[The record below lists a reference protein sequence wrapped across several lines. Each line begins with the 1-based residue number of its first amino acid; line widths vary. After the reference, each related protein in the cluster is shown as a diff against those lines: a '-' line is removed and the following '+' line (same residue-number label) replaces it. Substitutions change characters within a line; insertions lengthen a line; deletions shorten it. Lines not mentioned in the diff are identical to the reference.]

1 MKNEKMIKI
10 KSENVPWIELK
21 EVVLVYY
28 NSVDNEYQR
37 NSKVLCTF
45 LSDSFW
51 EINYRLTLRKV

>member
-1 MKNEKMIKI
+1 MIKNEEMIKI

-45 LSDSFW
+45 LSDRAFGKL
-51 EINYRLTLRKV
+51 ITD

>member
-1 MKNEKMIKI
+1 MIKI

-45 LSDSFW
+45 LSDRAFGKL
-51 EINYRLTLRKV
+51 ITY

>member
-1 MKNEKMIKI
+1 MIKI